1 MRQRDWGQAIQYFRR
16 ELNVDVA
23 YEYERLK
30 EVARIPVEKITD
42 PYVINTVINNASKN
56 AHLAFLM
63 YLKAQR
69 EAELFEIDYNRRMRE
84 LTRLAMAR
92 ITDWMEGAKLVR
104 KQITQSMITEEIAAG
119 ADTRGQ
125 YEALVRERQEMRDI
139 SDALKNFSQLWSDRR
154 SSLQTQSQLAK
165 QKREVV
171 LDSRKGG
178 E

>member
-1 MRQRDWGQAIQYFRR
+1 MRQRDWGQAVQYFRR

-23 YEYERLK
+23 HEYERLK

-42 PYVINTVINNASKN
+42 PYIISTMINNASKN

-69 EAELFEIDYNRRMRE
+69 EAEIFEIDYHRRMRE

-92 ITDWMEGAKLVR
+92 ITDWMEGAKLMR

-119 ADTRGQ
+119 TDTRGQ
-125 YEALVRERQEMRDI
+125 YETLVRERQEMNDI
-139 SDALKNFSQLWSDRR
+139 KEAMKNFAQLWSDRR

-171 LDSRKGG
+171 LDTRR